1 MRVLNSI
8 KKIYF
13 ATSNIHKFKEVSNIL
28 SNYGINVIMVR
39 SKILEIQSDN
49 LIEIATQSLYNALK
63 SGTKTPLMVEDSG
76 LFISI
81 LNGFPGP
88 YSSYVYRTIGL
99 NGILKILEGVE
110 DRQAE
115 FKSVIAFADKFMN
128 IKSFIGVVKGRISN
142 EARGTHGFGFDPIF
156 IPNHSS
162 KTFGEMPP
170 QEKNKYSHRAKALMK
185 FINWSLKEINK

>member
-1 MRVLNSI
+1 MHVQDSI

-13 ATSNIHKFKEVSNIL
+13 ATSNIHKFTEVSNIL
-28 SNYGINVIMVR
+28 SKYGINVIMVR
-39 SKILEIQSDN
+39 RKILEIQSDN

-63 SGTKTPLMVEDSG
+63 SGTKTPLILEDSG
-76 LFISI
+76 LFIRS

-115 FKSVIAFADKFMN
+115 FKSVIAFADKSMN
-128 IKSFIGVVKGRISN
+128 IKSFIGVVKGRISY
-142 EARGTHGFGFDPIF
+142 EARGTYGFGFDPIF
-156 IPNHSS
+156 IPNHLS